1 MKIATKQINSIRF
14 TPEEK
19 NALITVYNLLF
30 ELSRIYP
37 PETLI
42 ASVNTGELIDGEE
55 LLRVR
60 GIIGGLSDN
69 TDWEIRVG

>member
-30 ELSRIYP
+30 ELSCIYP

-55 LLRVR
+55 LLRAR
-60 GIIGGLSDN
+60 GIISGLSDN